1 MNLLRFFL
9 RASWGTVVVAA
20 ALGVLS
26 GACQAGVLALVNT
39 VLNRPEAATL
49 LMVGGFLGLGLA
61 RVATTGVSQYMLS
74 VFAHQTMADLR
85 RDLSRK
91 ILTTPLRQLE
101 QIGSPRLLVALTED
115 VIAIAMA
122 LRYLPTV
129 AIDAAMIAGCFVYLG
144 WLSWTTLL
152 VVLGA
157 TALGLSFNRILF
169 TRALRFLKLA
179 REEQDVLFSHFRALT
194 EGIKELRMHRQRRE
208 SFFSECI
215 HPTTEAFMRH
225 NVASTRRFI
234 TAHGWTHLFFILL
247 VGLVLLVL
255 PAWLEMS
262 AEILTGY
269 VLTIFY
275 LMGPLREIM
284 NSFPILGR
292 ADVALQK
299 VEQLDLAADAWRPEA
314 ETAMSP
320 VPVRPWRRLELRG
333 GVFAYEQQGEGRFTL
348 GPIDITLHPG
358 EVVFVVG
365 GNGSGKSTLAKLL
378 VGLYPLSGGELRL
391 DGELI
396 TDQNRE
402 WYRQHFSVVFSDFY
416 LFESLLGLVSPGLDA
431 QAKDYLVQLQLD
443 HKVEVR
449 DGVLSTTSLSQG
461 QRKRLALLTAYLEDR
476 PIYVFDEWAADQ
488 DPQFK
493 ELFYTQL
500 LPELKARGKAV
511 LVISHD
517 DRYFHLADWALK
529 LEYGQAVSVGDG
541 LRVKTAWE
549 QI

>member
-9 RASWGTVVVAA
+9 RASWGTVIVAA

-49 LMVGGFLGLGLA
+49 LVIGGFLGLGLA

-157 TALGLSFNRILF
+157 TALGLSCNRILF

-179 REEQDVLFSHFRALT
+179 REEQDALFSHFRALT
-194 EGIKELRMHRQRRE
+194 EGIKELRMHHQRRE
-208 SFFSECI
+208 TFFSERI

-255 PAWLEMS
+255 PTWLEMS

-292 ADVALQK
+292 AEVALQK
-299 VEQLDLAADAWRPEA
+299 VEQLDLAADASRPEA
-314 ETAMSP
+314 ETAMPP

-333 GVFAYEQQGEGRFTL
+333 GVFAYEQKGDGRFTL
-348 GPIDITLHPG
+348 GPLDLTLRPG

-416 LFESLLGLVSPGLDA
+416 LFDSLLGLVSPGLDA

-529 LEYGQAVSVGDG
+529 LEYGQVVSVGDG
-541 LRVKTAWE
+541 PRVKTAWG

>member
-49 LMVGGFLGLGLA
+49 LVVGGFLGLGLA

-101 QIGSPRLLVALTED
+101 QIGSPRLLVALSED

-144 WLSWTTLL
+144 WLSWPTLL

-157 TALGLSFNRILF
+157 TAIGLSFNRILF

-179 REEQDVLFSHFRALT
+179 REEQDALFSHFRALT

-208 SFFSECI
+208 TFFSERI
-215 HPTTEAFMRH
+215 YPTTEAFLRH

-299 VEQLDLAADAWRPEA
+299 VEKLGLAADASRPEA
-314 ETAMSP
+314 ETAMP
-320 VPVRPWRRLELRG
+320 PIPVRPWQRLELRG
-333 GVFAYEQQGEGRFTL
+333 GVFAYEQQGEGHFTL
-348 GPIDITLHPG
+348 GPLDITLHPG

-476 PIYVFDEWAADQ
+476 SIYVFDEWAADQ

-493 ELFYTQL
+493 ELFYTQI

-529 LEYGQAVSVGDG
+529 LEYGQVVSVGDNP
-541 LRVKTAWE
+541 RVKTAWG